1 MQRTVLISILTTA
14 ALLVSSLAAAL
25 LLTGPDAVW
34 SDGSGV
40 MLACG
45 HLLLVAIAIVGSLVG
60 AARWSVG
67 LGVGLAGVLAVPA
80 VVHPITAAWIVMVA
94 AAGLAMAGLAGTG
107 LRAAVRQR
115 PPADAPPRKA
125 TSLVL
130 GALSS
135 PIVVAGLQP
144 EGVTTADWLLTAAT
158 IALAAWYTRAKPMA
172 LWATRLVLP
181 LLAATAAFVI
191 ALPQAFAAVVF
202 FALLTWLAWTKDAR
216 IAVIP
221 LAAPGRSV
229 PIPAELAPED
239 ILDAA
244 GLDSRGRRKDAP

>member
-1 MQRTVLISILTTA
+1 MQRTVFTSILTTA
-14 ALLVSSLAAAL
+14 ALLVSSLAAAFV
-25 LLTGPDAVW
+25 LTGSDAVW
-34 SDGSGV
+34 TDGAGV

-45 HLLLVAIAIVGSLVG
+45 HLLLVAVAIVGSLVG
-60 AARWSVG
+60 AARWAVG

-80 VVHPITAAWIVMVA
+80 VVHPMNAAWVVMVA
-94 AAGLAMAGLAGTG
+94 TAGLALAGLAGTG
-107 LRAAVRQR
+107 LRAVVRQR
-115 PPADAPPRKA
+115 PPADAPPPKA
-125 TSLVL
+125 TALVL
-130 GALSS
+130 GTLAS

-144 EGVTTADWLLTAAT
+144 DGVTAVDWLLTAAAV
-158 IALAAWYTRAKPMA
+158 ALAAWYTRAHPMA

-181 LLAATAAFVI
+181 VLAATAAFVVP
-191 ALPQAFAAVVF
+191 LPQAVAGVVF

-216 IAVIP
+216 VAVIP

-244 GLDSRGRRKDAP
+244 GLDARGRRKDAQ

>member
-1 MQRTVLISILTTA
+1 MLISILTTA

-34 SDGSGV
+34 TDGAGV

-45 HLLLVAIAIVGSLVG
+45 HLLLVAVAIVGSLVG
-60 AARWSVG
+60 AARWAVG
-67 LGVGLAGVLAVPA
+67 LGAGLAGVLAVPA
-80 VVHPITAAWIVMVA
+80 VVHPIGAAWVVMVA
-94 AAGLAMAGLAGTG
+94 TAGLAVAGMLGTG
-107 LRAAVRQR
+107 LRPAVRQR

-125 TSLVL
+125 TALVL
-130 GALSS
+130 GALGS
-135 PIVVAGLQP
+135 PLVVGGLQP
-144 EGVTTADWLLTAAT
+144 DGVTVVDWLLTAAAV
-158 IALAAWYTRAKPMA
+158 ALAAWYTRAQPMA
-172 LWATRLVLP
+172 LWATRFGLP
-181 LLAATAAFVI
+181 LLAAIAAFVI
-191 ALPQAFAAVVF
+191 PLPQAVAAVGF
-202 FALLTWLAWTKDAR
+202 FALVAWLAWTKDAR